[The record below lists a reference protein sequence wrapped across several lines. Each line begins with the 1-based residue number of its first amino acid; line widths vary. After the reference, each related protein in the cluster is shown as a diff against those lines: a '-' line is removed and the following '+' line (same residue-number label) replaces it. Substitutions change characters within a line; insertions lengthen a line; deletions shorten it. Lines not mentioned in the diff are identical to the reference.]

1 MEGVGDGKG
10 EEEEGGGKRGEEEG
24 KGGRGSM
31 QLDYERLI
39 PPSFSLPF
47 LTCRC
52 C

>member
-1 MEGVGDGKG
+1 MEEV
-10 EEEEGGGKRGEEEG
+10 GGGGRGKRRKGREGKKEG

-39 PPSFSLPF
+39 PPSLSLPF